1 MRSPC
6 VAVCKAKT
14 GIWALAHRS
23 TRPHFQKGGEVLQ
36 GTSLDVVLFIM
47 MYGAAKVCFGI
58 ADIIRAVRGE
68 PTAPQRK
75 DDK

>member
-1 MRSPC
+1 M
-6 VAVCKAKT
+6 
-14 GIWALAHRS
+14 
-23 TRPHFQKGGEVLQ
+23 Q

-47 MYGAAKVCFGI
+47 MYGVAKVCFGV

-68 PTAPQRK
+68 PTAPQRR